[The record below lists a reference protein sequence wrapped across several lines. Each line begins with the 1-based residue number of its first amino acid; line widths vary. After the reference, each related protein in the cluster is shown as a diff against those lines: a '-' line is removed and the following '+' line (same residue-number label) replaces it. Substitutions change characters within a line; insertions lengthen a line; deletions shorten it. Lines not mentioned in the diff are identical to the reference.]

1 MKKVI
6 AFIFTAGFMAAFAAF
21 AACSQTE
28 LQSPELPAPTNI
40 RFEQEDLI
48 TWDKVEGAGFYIVE
62 TYGSQQEVDSN
73 YFTFVPPE
81 ENTTIKIMAVSNN
94 LSHSDSEWAEYLYE
108 APTPALKYTLT
119 DDGSGYEVSSL
130 DRSTCAGLEG
140 RVVIPDFING
150 LPVISIA
157 EKAFKSDRF
166 ADLIEPDAELY
177 VNNVTTSFR
186 LPSHLK
192 SIGQEAFKYCI
203 ALEEI
208 VIPPSVE
215 YMGPSA
221 FSTCLNLKKITLP
234 PNIKDLGNAIV
245 MHCEALSEVSI
256 PSSVQ
261 SLFATFSNCYSLRSV
276 TIPQGLKYID
286 VFTFKNCYR
295 LKSVIISNS
304 VEEIRLSAF
313 SECYRLKNVFYCG
326 TEEQFNQIAYP
337 GLSSEINSIAYY
349 NAATKYFY
357 SEEQPTEEGNFWHY
371 AEDGKTPIIWD

>member
-28 LQSPELPAPTNI
+28 LQAPELPAPTNI
-40 RFEQEDLI
+40 HFEQEDLI

-73 YFTFVPPE
+73 YFTFEPPE

-326 TEEQFNQIAYP
+326 TEGGNQIF
-337 GLSSEINSIAYY
+337 LL
-349 NAATKYFY
+349 
-357 SEEQPTEEGNFWHY
+357 
-371 AEDGKTPIIWD
+371 

>member
-6 AFIFTAGFMAAFAAF
+6 AFIFTAGFMAEFAAF

-28 LQSPELPAPTNI
+28 LQAPELPAPTNI
-40 RFEQEDLI
+40 HFEQEDLI

-73 YFTFVPPE
+73 YFTFEPPE

-119 DDGSGYEVSSL
+119 DDGSGYEVSSQ
-130 DRSTCAGLEG
+130 DDSTCEGLEG
-140 RVVIPDFING
+140 RVVIPDFFNDMLVVGIANNAFRLDYSGNSLNEDAG
-150 LPVISIA
+150 LGI
-157 EKAFKSDRF
+157 
-166 ADLIEPDAELY
+166 
-177 VNNVTTSFR
+177 NNVTTSFR

-192 SIGQEAFKYCI
+192 SIGSGAFSYCI

-215 YMGPSA
+215 YIGSGA

-234 PNIKDLGNAIV
+234 PNITELYNTFIN
-245 MHCEALSEVSI
+245 CESLTEISI

-261 SLFATFSNCYSLRSV
+261 TLSTSAFSYCYSLRSV
-276 TIPQGLKYID
+276 TIPQGLKYIGRR
-286 VFTFKNCYR
+286 VFFYCCR
-295 LKSVIISNS
+295 LKNVIISNS

-371 AEDGKTPIIWD
+371 AEDGKTPLIWD